1 MSQHF
6 SIQIWTSES
15 LWWSSGKDFWEGL
28 CLSFWIWLLMCQC
41 WCDCTLEPRFC
52 HCSPL
57 HPTTLS
63 AATRA
68 AAGIPKSAAHFA
80 WAYPASRIPR
90 CQIRVS
96 CVFQLRMAELGSLD
110 RVLNTWGGQVETSR
124 PLASSGTRTCFLGI
138 WRRLRR
144 IPEISILQK
153 WSWYGVYANMYLASI
168 AMSRL
173 FACLHL
179 LWPEDMFTSTKI
191 ATLLGQHPLVSCKR
205 FSVSDVL
212 PLWQKKNHAFRLRL
226 CLHWLRYIAD
236 ACSNSLFWTLVW
248 DASSTGFYGEIG
260 TSVNGWNWD
269 TGTCGRL
276 PNPRS
281 NERWNRSPFWWLQH
295 PAGDSGR
302 SSFTARLEGN
312 KEISDGLELRLVKVV
327 SIQWLHVSMGF
338 LLGRSIVRN
347 RLNSTVSPLGR
358 LAV

>member
-1 MSQHF
+1 MSQQF

-15 LWWSSGKDFWEGL
+15 LWWSSGKEFWEGL

-90 CQIRVS
+90 CHIRVS
-96 CVFQLRMAELGSLD
+96 CVFQLRMPELGSLD

-212 PLWQKKNHAFRLRL
+212 PLWQKKNHAFRRF
-226 CLHWLRYIAD
+226 HK
-236 ACSNSLFWTLVW
+236 
-248 DASSTGFYGEIG
+248 SSIYFGP
-260 TSVNGWNWD
+260 S
-269 TGTCGRL
+269 
-276 PNPRS
+276 
-281 NERWNRSPFWWLQH
+281 
-295 PAGDSGR
+295 
-302 SSFTARLEGN
+302 
-312 KEISDGLELRLVKVV
+312 
-327 SIQWLHVSMGF
+327 
-338 LLGRSIVRN
+338 
-347 RLNSTVSPLGR
+347 
-358 LAV
+358 